1 MKSPWSR
8 LKSWIRSV
16 SRGKRLEADMEA
28 EIRFH
33 LEARAADLVREGLGP
48 SEAMRQ
54 AGLEFGTVAAHKDA
68 MRSSLGL
75 RWWDE
80 LGEDLRYGS
89 RILRKSP
96 GFTSIAVASLALAIG
111 ANTTIFSVANEMLLE
126 HLGVPHPG
134 QLRLL
139 TMGGDA
145 KVVIHMI
152 WGDADQLPD
161 PQHQNQLVRYD
172 GFTYPVYQQ
181 LRANNHVLQDLF
193 AFKSLGRV
201 NVTVNGAAQPADA
214 QLVSG
219 NFYQQMQVQ
228 PVLGRSILPSDD
240 GAPGTGT
247 VAVISDGFWSRAFGR
262 SPAVLGK
269 VIDVDMTPVTIV
281 GVNSRSFSGAESV
294 QQSPD
299 LFMPLSTMPLFR
311 APFGDSKPVLAST
324 QLYWLQVMAR
334 ARPGLSD
341 EQARASLDVALEAA
355 VRATTTIK
363 KGDTLPHI
371 RVESGS
377 KGLNYIAHQYAK
389 PLYVLLVMVGA
400 VLLMACANMANLMLA
415 RSSARQ
421 REMSVRLALGAGRS
435 RVLRQVLT
443 ESLLLS
449 FMGGIIGLLLGYLCR
464 SALPHL
470 IAKAWDYSDM
480 EVPFNWKVFTFT
492 ATITIG
498 TGILFGILPAWAAT
512 RAEIGTALKQSAQ
525 TASRRRRAWN
535 GKGIVAFQ
543 IGVSTVLVI
552 AAWLFL
558 RTLINLNSVDPG
570 FAVDHLVLFEIDAP
584 SLRYPAPKD
593 VAMHAR
599 LEEALSAVPGVEGV
613 TASDAPL
620 LVGMQMITG
629 FHVEGTPE
637 VELSPSPEDMN
648 KFPRAADVGT
658 DFISVMKIPMVAG
671 RAFTRQDT
679 ETSAKVAIINQALAK
694 RFFPHQNPIGKRF
707 SAGPTAKD
715 TKWIEIVGVCAD
727 TRYDALRNNPPP
739 MHFGLYRQQPE
750 MGGLT
755 YIVRTPMKA
764 EAIVP
769 SLRAAVQRIDSNLPL
784 LDLRTQRQQIDD
796 DLQQERIF
804 ASLSTG
810 FGLLALALACV
821 GIYGIMAYTVAQ
833 RTNEIGI
840 RLALGAR
847 RGQVRGMVLRESGW
861 LAVAGVAV
869 GILVALGLGRLVES
883 LLYGV
888 KATDPLSVLG
898 ASLLLLAVALS
909 SGWIP
914 ARRASRLEPMDA
926 LRHQ

>member
-1 MKSPWSR
+1 MKSPWPR

-16 SRGKRLEADMEA
+16 ASGKRLEADMEA
-28 EIRFH
+28 ELRFH
-33 LEARAADLVREGLGP
+33 LEARTADLVREGLSP
-48 SEAMRQ
+48 REAMRQ
-54 AGLEFGTVAAHKDA
+54 ARLEFGTVAAHKDS
-68 MRSSLGL
+68 MRNSLGL

-80 LGEDLRYGS
+80 LSENLRYGF

-96 GFTSIAVASLALAIG
+96 GFTSIAVTSLALAIG

-126 HLGVPHPG
+126 HLGVPQPG

-139 TMGGDA
+139 TLSGDA
-145 KVVIHMI
+145 KVLIHMI
-152 WGDADQLPD
+152 WGNADEFPD
-161 PQHQNQLVRYD
+161 RQHQNQLVRYD
-172 GFTYPVYQQ
+172 GFTYPIYQQ
-181 LRANNHVLQDLF
+181 LRANNHVLEDLF

-201 NVTVNGAAQPADA
+201 NVTVAGAAQPADA

-228 PVLGRSILPSDD
+228 PALGRSILPSDD

-311 APFGDSKPVLAST
+311 APFGDAGPVLAST
-324 QLYWLQVMAR
+324 KLYWLQVMAR
-334 ARPGLSD
+334 ARPGFSN
-341 EQARASLDVALEAA
+341 EEARASLDVALAAA

-363 KGDTLPHI
+363 KDDTLPHI
-371 RVESGS
+371 MVEDGS
-377 KGLNYIAHQYAK
+377 KGLNYVAHQYAK

-400 VLLMACANMANLMLA
+400 VLLMACANIANLMLA
-415 RSSARQ
+415 RASARQ

-435 RVLRQVLT
+435 RILRQVLT

-449 FMGGIIGLLLGYLCR
+449 FMGGLLGLLLGYLCR

-470 IAKAWDYSDM
+470 IAKAWDYSEM
-480 EVPFNWKVFTFT
+480 EVLFNWKVFAFA

-512 RAEIGTALKQSAQ
+512 RTEPGTALKQSAQ
-525 TASRRRRAWN
+525 TASRRRHAWS

-543 IGVSTVLVI
+543 IAVSTILII

-558 RTLINLNSVDPG
+558 RTLINLNNVDPG

-593 VAMHAR
+593 VALHAR
-599 LEEALSAVPGVEGV
+599 LEVALSAVPGVEGV

-637 VELSPSPEDMN
+637 IELSPSPEDMS

-679 ETSAKVAIINQALAK
+679 ETSPQVAIINQTLAN

-707 SAGPTAKD
+707 RAGPKEKD

-755 YIVRTPMKA
+755 YIVRTRMKA

-769 SLRAAVQRIDSNLPL
+769 SLRAAVQRIDPNLPL
-784 LDLRTQRQQIDD
+784 LDIRTQRQQIDA

-810 FGLLALALACV
+810 FGLLALTLACV

-861 LAVAGVAV
+861 LAVAGVAI

-888 KATDPLSVLG
+888 KATDPLSILG
-898 ASLLLLAVALS
+898 AALLLLGVALS

-926 LRHQ
+926 LRHE

>member
-54 AGLEFGTVAAHKDA
+54 ARLEFGTVAAHKDA

-75 RWWDE
+75 RWWDQ
-80 LGEDLRYGS
+80 LGEDLRYGF

-111 ANTTIFSVANEMLLE
+111 AKTTIFSVANEMLLE
-126 HLGVPHPG
+126 NLGVPHPG

-201 NVTVNGAAQPADA
+201 NVTVNGAAQTADA

-240 GAPGTGT
+240 GAPGSGT

-861 LAVAGVAV
+861 LAVAGVAI

-926 LRHQ
+926 LRHE

>member
-1 MKSPWSR
+1 MKPPWSR

-48 SEAMRQ
+48 DEAMRQ
-54 AGLEFGTVAAHKDA
+54 ARLEFGTVAAHKDA

-75 RWWDE
+75 RWWDQ

-152 WGDADQLPD
+152 WGNADELPD

-172 GFTYPVYQQ
+172 GFTYPIYQQ
-181 LRANNHVLQDLF
+181 LRANNRVLEDLF
-193 AFKSLGRV
+193 AFKSLDRV
-201 NVTVNGAAQPADA
+201 NVTVDGAARPADA
-214 QLVSG
+214 HLVSG

-228 PVLGRSILPSDD
+228 PALGRSILPSDD
-240 GAPGTGT
+240 GAPGSGT
-247 VAVISDGFWSRAFGR
+247 VAVISDGFWSGAFGR

-281 GVNSRSFSGAESV
+281 GVNPSSFSGAASA

-311 APFGDSKPVLAST
+311 APFGDSGPVLAST
-324 QLYWLQVMAR
+324 KLYWLQVMAR
-334 ARPGLSD
+334 ARPGFSD
-341 EQARASLDVALEAA
+341 EQARASLDVALGAA

-363 KGDTLPHI
+363 NGDTLPHI
-371 RVESGS
+371 RVEDGS
-377 KGLNYIAHQYAK
+377 KGLNDAHQYAK

-400 VLLMACANMANLMLA
+400 VLLMACANLANLMLA
-415 RSSARQ
+415 RASASQ

-449 FMGGIIGLLLGYLCR
+449 FMGGILGLLLGYLCR

-480 EVPFNWKVFTFT
+480 EVPFDWKVFAFT

-512 RAEIGTALKQSAQ
+512 RAEIGTVLKQGAQ
-525 TASRRRRAWN
+525 TASRRRHAWS

-543 IGVSTVLVI
+543 IAISTVLVV

-558 RTLINLNSVDPG
+558 RTLINLNRVDPG
-570 FAVDHLVLFEIDAP
+570 FAVDHLLLFEIDAP
-584 SLRYPAPKD
+584 SQRYPAPKD
-593 VAMHAR
+593 IALHAR

-613 TASDAPL
+613 TTSDAPL
-620 LVGMQMITG
+620 LVGMQMITP

-637 VELSPSPEDMN
+637 VEIALTQEEMI

-679 ETSAKVAIINQALAK
+679 ETSPKVAIINQALAK

-707 SAGPTAKD
+707 RAGPKEKD
-715 TKWIEIVGVCAD
+715 SKWIEIVGVCAD
-727 TRYDALRNNPPP
+727 TRYDTLRNNPPP
-739 MHFGLYRQQPE
+739 MHFGLYRQQSE

-755 YIVRTPMKA
+755 YIIRTPMKA

-769 SLRAAVQRIDSNLPL
+769 SLRAAVQHIDPNLPL
-784 LDLRTQRQQIDD
+784 LDLRTQRQQIDA

-861 LAVAGVAV
+861 LAVAGVAI

-926 LRHQ
+926 LRHE

>member
-1 MKSPWSR
+1 VKSPWSR
-8 LKSWIRSV
+8 LKSWTRSV
-16 SRGKRLEADMEA
+16 LGRQRLEADMES

-33 LEARAADLVREGLGP
+33 LEARAADLARAGLNP
-48 SEAMRQ
+48 REAMRQ
-54 AGLEFGTVAAHKDA
+54 ARLEFGTVAAHKDA

-80 LGEDLRYGS
+80 LWQDLRYGV

-96 GFTSIAVASLALAIG
+96 GFTSIAVASLGLAIG
-111 ANTTIFSVANEMLLE
+111 ANTTIFSVANEMLFE
-126 HLGVPHPG
+126 HLGVPHPD

-139 TMGGDA
+139 AMSGDP
-145 KVVIHMI
+145 KVMIHMI
-152 WGDADQLPD
+152 WGNADALPD
-161 PQHQNQLVRYD
+161 PKHQNSLVRYD
-172 GFTYPVYQQ
+172 GFTYPIYRQI
-181 LRANNHVLQDLF
+181 RANNHVLEDLF

-201 NVTVNGAAQPADA
+201 NVTVDSVAESANA

-219 NFYQQMQVQ
+219 NFYQQMQVK
-228 PVLGRSILPSDD
+228 PVLGRMILPADD

-281 GVNSRSFSGAESV
+281 GVNPNGFTGAESV

-311 APFGDSKPVLAST
+311 APFGQSGPVLAST
-324 QLYWLQVMAR
+324 GLYWLQVMAR
-334 ARPGLSD
+334 ARPGVSG
-341 EQARASLDVALEAA
+341 EQARASLDVALSAA
-355 VRATTTIK
+355 IRATTTIK
-363 KGDTLPHI
+363 KGETLPQI
-371 RVESGS
+371 MIDDGS
-377 KGLNYIAHQYAK
+377 RGLNFAAGQYAR
-389 PLYVLLVMVGA
+389 PLYVLLAMVGA
-400 VLLMACANMANLMLA
+400 VLLMACANMASLMLA
-415 RSSARQ
+415 RASARQ

-449 FMGGIIGLLLGYLCR
+449 FMGGIFGLALGYLCR
-464 SALPHL
+464 SALPRL
-470 IAKAWDYSDM
+470 VANGWDYSDIN
-480 EVPFNWKVFTFT
+480 VPFNWKVFGFT
-492 ATITIG
+492 ATITLG
-498 TGILFGILPAWAAT
+498 TGILFGILPAWTAT
-512 RAEIGTALKQSAQ
+512 RAEIGAALKQGAQ
-525 TASRRRRAWN
+525 TATRRRHAWS
-535 GKGIVAFQ
+535 GKAIVAFQ
-543 IGVSTVLVI
+543 IAVSTVLVV

-558 RTLINLNSVDPG
+558 RTLLNLNRIDPG

-593 VAMHAR
+593 VALHAR
-599 LEEALSAVPGVEGV
+599 LEEALRAVPGVEGV
-613 TASDAPL
+613 TTSDAPL

-637 VELSPSPEDMN
+637 AELSPAEMS
-648 KFPRAADVGT
+648 KLPRAADVGT

-671 RAFTRQDT
+671 RAFTQQDT
-679 ETSAKVAIINQALAK
+679 ETSPKVAIINQALADL
-694 RFFPHQNPIGKRF
+694 FFPHQNPLGKRF
-707 SAGPTAKD
+707 SSGPNEKD
-715 TKWIEIVGVCAD
+715 RKWIEIVGVCAN
-727 TRYDALRNNPPP
+727 TRYDSLRTNPAPL
-739 MHFGLYRQQPE
+739 HFGLYRQQSE
-750 MGGLT
+750 VGGLT
-755 YIVRTPMKA
+755 YIIRTPMNA
-764 EAIVP
+764 EAIIP
-769 SLRAAVQRIDSNLPL
+769 SLRAAVHRIDRDLPL
-784 LDLRTQRQQIDD
+784 LDIRTQRQQIDA
-796 DLQQERIF
+796 DLQQERTF
-804 ASLSTG
+804 ASLSSG
-810 FGLLALALACV
+810 FGLLALMLACV

-861 LAVAGVAV
+861 LALAGVVAG
-869 GILVALGLGRLVES
+869 ISVALGLGRLVAS

-888 KATDPLSVLG
+888 KPADPLSVLG
-898 ASLLLLAVALS
+898 AALLLLAVALS

-926 LRHQ
+926 LRHE

>member
-1 MKSPWSR
+1 MKPPWSR

-16 SRGKRLEADMEA
+16 SRGKRLDTDMEA

-33 LEARAADLVREGLGP
+33 LEARAADLGREGLGP
-48 SEAMRQ
+48 NEAMRQ
-54 AGLEFGTVAAHKDA
+54 ARLEFGTVAAHKDA

-75 RWWDE
+75 RWWDQ

-888 KATDPLSVLG
+888 KSADPLSVLG
-898 ASLLLLAVALS
+898 AALLLLAVALS

-926 LRHQ
+926 LRHE

>member
-1 MKSPWSR
+1 MKSPWPR

-16 SRGKRLEADMEA
+16 SRGNRLETDMET

-48 SEAMRQ
+48 DEAMRQ
-54 AGLEFGTVAAHKDA
+54 ARLEFGTVAAHKDS

-80 LGEDLRYGS
+80 LRDDLRYGF

-139 TMGGDA
+139 TMSGDA

-152 WGDADQLPD
+152 WGNADELPD
-161 PQHQNQLVRYD
+161 PDHQNQLVRYD
-172 GFTYPVYQQ
+172 GFTYPIYQQ
-181 LRANNHVLQDLF
+181 LRANNHVLEDLF
-193 AFKSLGRV
+193 AFKTLGRV
-201 NVTVNGAAQPADA
+201 NVTVSGAAQPADA

-219 NFYQQMQVQ
+219 NFYQQLQAQ

-240 GAPGTGT
+240 GAPGTGM

-299 LFMPLSTMPLFR
+299 LFMPLSTMPFFR
-311 APFGDSKPVLAST
+311 APFGDSGPVLAST
-324 QLYWLQVMAR
+324 KLYWLQVMAR
-334 ARPGLSD
+334 TRPGFSD
-341 EQARASLDVALEAA
+341 EQARASLDVALGAA
-355 VRATTTIK
+355 VRATTTINQ
-363 KGDTLPHI
+363 GDTLPHI
-371 RVESGS
+371 MVEDGS
-377 KGLNYIAHQYAK
+377 KGLNYVAHQYAK
-389 PLYVLLVMVGA
+389 PLYVLLAMVGA
-400 VLLMACANMANLMLA
+400 VLLMACANLANLMLA
-415 RSSARQ
+415 RAAARH
-421 REMSVRLALGAGRS
+421 REMSVRLALGASRS

-449 FMGGIIGLLLGYLCR
+449 FMGGLLGLVLGYLCR

-470 IAKAWDYSDM
+470 IAKAWDYSEM
-480 EVPFNWKVFTFT
+480 EVLFNWKVFAFT

-525 TASRRRRAWN
+525 TASRRRHVWT

-543 IGVSTVLVI
+543 IAVSTVLVI
-552 AAWLFL
+552 SAWLFL

-593 VAMHAR
+593 VALHAR

-637 VELSPSPEDMN
+637 VELSPSPEDMS

-679 ETSAKVAIINQALAK
+679 ETSPKVAIINQTLAR
-694 RFFPHQNPIGKRF
+694 RFFPHQNPLGKRF
-707 SAGPTAKD
+707 RPGPKGKD
-715 TKWIEIVGVCAD
+715 EKWVEIVGVCAD
-727 TRYDALRNNPPP
+727 TRYDALRDNPPP
-739 MHFGLYRQQPE
+739 MHFGLYRQQSE

-755 YIVRTPMKA
+755 YIIRTPRKP

-769 SLRAAVQRIDSNLPL
+769 SLRAAVQRIDPNLPL
-784 LDLRTQRQQIDD
+784 LDLRTQRQQIDA

-861 LAVAGVAV
+861 LAVAGVAI
-869 GILVALGLGRLVES
+869 GIFVALGLGRLVES

-898 ASLLLLAVALS
+898 AALLLLAVALS

-926 LRHQ
+926 LRHE

>member
-54 AGLEFGTVAAHKDA
+54 ARLEFGTVAAHKDA

-75 RWWDE
+75 RWWDQ
-80 LGEDLRYGS
+80 LGEDLRYGF

-126 HLGVPHPG
+126 NLGVPHPG

-201 NVTVNGAAQPADA
+201 NVTVNGAAQTADA

-240 GAPGTGT
+240 GAPGSGT

-926 LRHQ
+926 LRHE

>member
-1 MKSPWSR
+1 MKPPWSR

-16 SRGKRLEADMEA
+16 SRGKRLETDMEA

-33 LEARAADLVREGLGP
+33 LEARAADLVREGLDP

-54 AGLEFGTVAAHKDA
+54 ARLEFGTVAAHKDA

-75 RWWDE
+75 RWWDQ
-80 LGEDLRYGS
+80 LREDLRYGF

-126 HLGVPHPG
+126 HLDVPHPG

-152 WGDADQLPD
+152 WGNADELPD

-214 QLVSG
+214 QLISG

-240 GAPGTGT
+240 GAPGSGT

-281 GVNSRSFSGAESV
+281 GVNSRSFSGAENV

-311 APFGDSKPVLAST
+311 APFGDSAPVLAST
-324 QLYWLQVMAR
+324 KLYWLQVMAR

-341 EQARASLDVALEAA
+341 EQARASLDVALDAA

-371 RVESGS
+371 RIESGS

-415 RSSARQ
+415 RSAARQ

-449 FMGGIIGLLLGYLCR
+449 FMGGILGLLLGYLCR

-470 IAKAWDYSDM
+470 IAKAWDYSYM
-480 EVPFNWKVFTFT
+480 EVPFHWKVFAFT

-525 TASRRRRAWN
+525 TASRRRRAWS

-543 IGVSTVLVI
+543 IAVSTVLVI

-558 RTLINLNSVDPG
+558 RTLINLNRVDPG
-570 FAVDHLVLFEIDAP
+570 FAVDHLILFEIDAP

-593 VAMHAR
+593 VALHAR

-637 VELSPSPEDMN
+637 VELTPSPEDMS

-679 ETSAKVAIINQALAK
+679 ETSAKVAIINQELAK

-707 SAGPTAKD
+707 SAGPTGKD

-755 YIVRTPMKA
+755 YIIRTPMKA

-769 SLRAAVQRIDSNLPL
+769 SLRAAVQHIDPNLPL

-861 LAVAGVAV
+861 LAGAGVAI

-926 LRHQ
+926 LRHE